1 MTYQPIVVTID
12 QFETF
17 VKTHPKGDL
26 LQLPAW
32 GEVKSAT
39 GWTHERIA
47 VGTASGEITGV
58 GLLLFKKVPKL
69 PFTLCYAPRGFVV
82 DYTDTDALRAL
93 RDEAIRVAKQ
103 QKAIAI
109 KFDPNVEREEYPGL
123 LQEMQRLG
131 FKHNGFGGGF
141 DYAQPRFTMETSLV
155 GTEKEIFDGFHSK
168 FRYNVRLAERKGI
181 VCEQADREGLKT
193 FAKLMVETG
202 ERDGFS
208 IRGLDY
214 FENLYDHLHPK
225 GDAVLF
231 LTKLDV
237 VRALEN
243 TEALLLQADKELSKI
258 HRQLEKET
266 AEKKLKSLNNRLE
279 QTTAQIEKAEK
290 SKTELMTI
298 AAKHPNGVILSGGLL
313 TLAGRRSY
321 YLYGASSN
329 EYREFMPNHLMQ
341 WTMMQYAKEHGALSY
356 DFGGV
361 SGSTDPDDHYAG
373 LYAFKSGWG
382 SRMIEKIGEF
392 DYVLNRPLYLLLET
406 GLPILQKLRKKLRR

>member
-1 MTYQPIVVTID
+1 MTYQQLEIEPA
-12 QFETF
+12 QFEQF

-32 GEVKSAT
+32 GSVKAAT

-47 VGTASGEITGV
+47 VGTAGGQLVGV
-58 GLLLFKKVPKL
+58 ALLLFKKVPKL

-82 DYTDTDALRAL
+82 DYTDQAAVAAL
-93 RDEAIRVAKQ
+93 RDAAIQVAKKR
-103 QKAIAI
+103 KAITI
-109 KFDPNVEREEYPGL
+109 KLDPNVDRTEYPNL
-123 LQEMQRLG
+123 LQEMKALG

-141 DYAQPRFTMETSLV
+141 DYAQPRFTMETSLE
-155 GTEKEIFDGFHSK
+155 GSEKEIFDRFHSK

-181 VCEQADREGLKT
+181 VCYEASREELKT
-193 FAKLMVETG
+193 FANLMVETG

-214 FENLYDHLHPK
+214 FENLYDHLRPT
-225 GDAVLF
+225 GDAALF

-243 TEALLLQADKELSKI
+243 TEAALLQAEKELAKI

-266 AEKKLKSLNNRLE
+266 VEKKINSLNNRLE

-290 SKTELMTI
+290 SKTELMAI

-341 WTMMQYAKEHGALSY
+341 WTMMRHAKAHGAISY

-382 SRMIEKIGEF
+382 SEMIEKIGEF
-392 DYVLNRPLYLLLET
+392 DYVLNKPLYLLLET
-406 GLPILQKLRKKLRR
+406 GLPILQKIRKKLRR

>member
-1 MTYQPIVVTID
+1 MNYQPLELTTER
-12 QFETF
+12 FEAF
-17 VKTHPKGDL
+17 VKTHLKGDL

-32 GEVKSAT
+32 GDVKQAT
-39 GWTHERIA
+39 GWTHQRIA
-47 VGTASGEITGV
+47 VGTPDGQPIGV
-58 GLLLFKKVPKL
+58 ALLLFKQVPKL

-82 DYTDTDALRAL
+82 DYANKEAVTAL
-93 RDEAIRVAKQ
+93 RDLAIKVAKQ
-103 QKAIAI
+103 HKAIAI
-109 KFDPNVEREEYPGL
+109 KLDPNIDRDEDPTL
-123 LQEMQRLG
+123 LTEMMALG

-141 DYAQPRFTMETSLV
+141 DHAQPRFTMETSLE
-155 GTEKEIFDGFHSK
+155 GTEKEIFDRFHSK

-181 VCEQADREGLKT
+181 VCYEASREELKT

-214 FENLYDHLHPK
+214 FENLYDHLRPN
-225 GDAVLF
+225 GDAALF
-231 LTKLDV
+231 LTKLDAAK
-237 VRALEN
+237 ALES
-243 TEALLLQADKELSKI
+243 TEALLLQADRELAKI

-266 AEKKLKSLNNRLE
+266 TEKKIKSLNNRLE
-279 QTTAQIEKAEK
+279 QTTAQIDKAEK
-290 SKTELMTI
+290 SKTELMAI
-298 AAKHPNGVILSGGLL
+298 AAKHPDGVILSGGLL

-341 WTMMQYAKEHGALSY
+341 WTMMQYAKAHGAVSY

-382 SRMIEKIGEF
+382 STMIEKIGEF
-392 DYVLNRPLYLLLET
+392 DYVLNKPLYLVLET
-406 GLPILQKLRKKLRR
+406 GLPILKRLRKKFRR